1 MRMLYLFLK
10 AAALIWAEEAE
21 VGWAGGPGREEG
33 EKVAEQAFWLCLLL
47 LKL

>member
-1 MRMLYLFLK
+1 LILR

-33 EKVAEQAFWLCLLL
+33 EKVAEQALWLLL
-47 LKL
+47 L